1 MWYYFVVICAQAIVL
16 QPIVFL
22 IRRLKMQTETKE
34 QKFKRWIPE
43 CNKQTVRNI
52 AALVLIFI
60 ILGAPQLPIISPDVM
75 GVSALVGLADL
86 FLYTCLFLATIYV
99 PRDNMLLWRYRTT
112 LTPSDL
118 AIAIIDGL
126 TLAAVTLFLAQY
138 FRGRYL
144 QFYLVWFFCL
154 GHEMRHMK
162 KIGESI
168 AIRDALDLK
177 TSSEE
182 ALLNKIAERNARKD
196 WKEFTS
202 SIKEA
207 LNKSGGMLI
216 SLAHCPVPCDG
227 QLRLKFELKREPAD
241 YWCLDKKSFD
251 TILSILSIIPP
262 DDLVFFCI
270 EYSGEDII
278 RSGEDSARPGE
289 DTACSSEDLVSSEK
303 DPVFCRTYGCD
314 KEDYFIQVIQSM

>member
-16 QPIVFL
+16 RPIVFL

-34 QKFKRWIPE
+34 QKFKRGIPE
-43 CNKQTVRNI
+43 CNEETVRNVAI
-52 AALVLIFI
+52 LVLLFI
-60 ILGAPQLPIISPDVM
+60 ILGAPQLPIIRLEVM
-75 GVSALVGLADL
+75 GISALIGLVDL
-86 FLYTCLFLATIYV
+86 FLYSGLLLATIYV
-99 PRDNMLLWRYRTT
+99 SRDNVLLWQYQTT

-118 AIAIIDGL
+118 AIAIIDGI
-126 TLAAVTLFLAQY
+126 TLAAVTLFLAHC

-168 AIRDALDLK
+168 TIREALDLK

-182 ALLNKIAERNARKD
+182 ALLNKIAMRNTRKD
-196 WKEFTS
+196 WKKFTS
-202 SIKEA
+202 SIKNA
-207 LNKSGGMLI
+207 LNKGGGMLI
-216 SLAHCPVPCDG
+216 SLAHCPVPCDD
-227 QLRLKFELKREPAD
+227 QLRLKFELRREPAD
-241 YWCLDKKSFD
+241 YRCLNNKSFD

-278 RSGEDSARPGE
+278 RSGEDPARPGE
-289 DTACSSEDLVSSEK
+289 DTACSSEGLISPEK
-303 DPVFCRTYGCD
+303 NLVFCKTYGCD
-314 KEDYFIQVIQSM
+314 REEYFIQVVQSM